1 MTITLAIFS
10 LLKHREMNSKN
21 TSGQKYQFRCILPPS
36 HIHWQQLGHMSYGTV
51 LHWASVHVHTDVE
64 AQKQLMPKI
73 HSITFLLDLLKWWSS
88 WILEVIYP
96 WERKKNN
103 KKLKKKQGHCFL
115 YKNSWV
121 IELQLKKIA
130 SIGQNRHTP
139 LSTSPS
145 EMRWNIVEGI
155 KSWVL
160 QATSMQ
166 RIIFLTTT
174 TTVIREKGVKK
185 TEKEGV
191 EKEGLT
197 VV

>member
-1 MTITLAIFS
+1 MTITPAIFS

-36 HIHWQQLGHMSYGTV
+36 HIHWQQLVHMSYGTV

-115 YKNSWV
+115 YKDSWV
-121 IELQLKKIA
+121 I
-130 SIGQNRHTP
+130 NF
-139 LSTSPS
+139 
-145 EMRWNIVEGI
+145 N
-155 KSWVL
+155 
-160 QATSMQ
+160 
-166 RIIFLTTT
+166 
-174 TTVIREKGVKK
+174 
-185 TEKEGV
+185 
-191 EKEGLT
+191 
-197 VV
+197 